1 MIQMHF
7 GIEDWL
13 DLSME
18 APEEFIREIE
28 RRYPDMPHI
37 FRSFVTLIKNGDKAG
52 KEFSR
57 KSYPSL
63 SSIRPGDWIVRPY
76 QANMV
81 ELLKKCV
88 KRGRLGGI
96 EGIENE

>member
-13 DLSME
+13 DLARE
-18 APEEFIREIE
+18 APEEFIKEIE
-28 RRYPDMPHI
+28 RRYPDMPRI
-37 FRSFVTLIKNGDKAG
+37 FRSFVALIKNGDKAG

-57 KSYPSL
+57 RVYPSL
-63 SSIRPGDWIVRPY
+63 ESIRPGDWIVKPY
-76 QANMV
+76 QTNMV
-81 ELLKKCV
+81 NLLRDCV

-96 EGIENE
+96 ENE

>member
-13 DLSME
+13 DLSRE
-18 APEEFIREIE
+18 APEEFIKEIE
-28 RRYPDMPHI
+28 RRFPDMPRN
-37 FRSFVTLIKNGDKAG
+37 FRKFISLVKEGRLAG

-63 SSIRPGDWIVRPY
+63 ESIKPGDWIVRPY
-76 QANMV
+76 QTNMV
-81 ELLKKCV
+81 ELLKECV

-96 EGIENE
+96 ENE

>member
-13 DLSME
+13 DLSRE

-28 RRYPDMPHI
+28 RRYPDMPRI

-63 SSIRPGDWIVRPY
+63 ESIKPGDWIVKPY
-76 QANMV
+76 QTNMV
-81 ELLKKCV
+81 NLLRDCV
-88 KRGRLGGI
+88 KRGRLGVVK
-96 EGIENE
+96 NE